1 MHSQSCR
8 QRGCGGCFST
18 PGIGSDVNSIPTR
31 GGRLCPPHNYQ
42 HPWIRK
48 PNNSSTV
55 QWICPREGLENTPF
69 NWTKIGQNV
78 PLCSAAT
85 NGNSILFKCPLIGDQ
100 VLPKEEMRQAIRNFL
115 YAQLDEEPGLTS
127 CLIIHT
133 INKDHERVRF
143 NNFEYFLS
151 DNVFSNKM
159 FVFGN

>member
-1 MHSQSCR
+1 MSLTLKTKKMVQLCAL
-8 QRGCGGCFST
+8 QKVYKILLST
-18 PGIGSDVNSIPTR
+18 FKR
-31 GGRLCPPHNYQ
+31 
-42 HPWIRK
+42 
-48 PNNSSTV
+48 
-55 QWICPREGLENTPF
+55 
-69 NWTKIGQNV
+69 TKIRQNA